1 MARPAVCFPG
11 GPHGPGGAGL
21 YRAFWEQADPMSC
34 GDMAQLLAWLL
45 AVERRGMLGWEGGI
59 TVPWDWEHPE
69 HPAGVGRAPWDP
81 TRRAAPAPSRQG
93 VLLQAVICGT
103 DDLPES
109 LKKIE

>member
-1 MARPAVCFPG
+1 
-11 GPHGPGGAGL
+11 
-21 YRAFWEQADPMSC
+21 
-34 GDMAQLLAWLL
+34 MAQPSAWLP
-45 AVERRGMLGWEGGI
+45 AVERRGVLGWEGGI
-59 TVPWDWEHPE
+59 AVLWDWEHPE

-81 TRRAAPAPSRQG
+81 TQRAAPAPSRQG